1 MSMQLSLSLLP
12 PFFFF
17 VYVQLMRLKSIKMTL
32 CSQLTTKACSH
43 EKRMKNVKKK
53 IRIQYLY
60 TAGKRDKKALAKETD
75 R

>member
-1 MSMQLSLSLLP
+1 
-12 PFFFF
+12 
-17 VYVQLMRLKSIKMTL
+17 MRLKSIKMTL

-53 IRIQYLY
+53 IRTQYLY